1 MPISDMRGFAKNA
14 DISFRFGAY
23 SKKCA
28 NRVAGGFNPPAPTT
42 PCVRVRTGRLIKSI
56 ICVFSGEDMFM
67 MTVLHKQVTDLSG
80 EDPTETYRRRDD
92 KPESLAQ
99 QTCFV

>member
-1 MPISDMRGFAKNA
+1 MRFVKEHPEIG
-14 DISFRFGAY
+14 
-23 SKKCA
+23 
-28 NRVAGGFNPPAPTT
+28 
-42 PCVRVRTGRLIKSI
+42 

-80 EDPTETYRRRDD
+80 EDPTEAYRRRED
-92 KPESLAQ
+92 KPEFLVH